1 MNMAYFVKPI
11 HQKPIHWNPF
21 TNWLIFQ
28 IKNLQYLL
36 FTFYHLLKI
45 SPKLKLT
52 HLKPKNVQLL
62 AQGHIIGKLQSWGK
76 DSCFLVSYYL
86 YLQQF
91 CETGLG
97 LIVQWGNQSTEKLG
111 NLCNITQLTIWQ
123 SREGHQSSLS
133 REMLLLTTD
142 CAPMSSSANKTRR
155 CGTSVV
161 CISLYLLF
169 YITIQY

>member
-1 MNMAYFVKPI
+1 MQPSYPSVFS
-11 HQKPIHWNPF
+11 
-21 TNWLIFQ
+21 
-28 IKNLQYLL
+28 YLL
-36 FTFYHLLKI
+36 SLPTDTLGQIRSIFSVYDTFY
-45 SPKLKLT
+45 
-52 HLKPKNVQLL
+52 KNVQLL